1 MKLGLLRKLRLL
13 INKITLPYYKLKCN
27 IFFILYGGEG
37 IGYTIEKLPRNYIIP
52 LLRFYGAYIGEF
64 SDIDR
69 GLILHRISQKSD
81 FKKIIIGKKVH
92 IGHNMLFDLSSK
104 IEIGSDSA
112 FGANCQIWTHT
123 GDWTLDRKDEHD
135 EINPVKIGK
144 AVICYSNV
152 IISQG
157 IIIGDYARVGASSVV
172 IKNIPDKTFY
182 AGVPAKFI
190 KGISK

>member
-1 MKLGLLRKLRLL
+1 MKKLIKKILLNIILSYFKQ
-13 INKITLPYYKLKCN
+13 KCN
-27 IFFILYGGEG
+27 FFFKLYGGEG
-37 IGYTIEKLPRNYIIP
+37 IGYVIEKMPSIHLIP
-52 LLRFYGAYIGEF
+52 LLRYYGANIGDS

-69 GLILHRISQKSD
+69 GLIIHRIS
-81 FKKIIIGKKVH
+81 KKNDLKKLTIGEKVY

-104 IEIGSDSA
+104 IGIGSNSA

-135 EINPVKIGK
+135 EINPVIIGK

-157 IIIGDYARVGASSVV
+157 IIIGDYVRVGASSVV
-172 IKNIPDKTFY
+172 VKDIPEKEFW
-182 AGVPAKFI
+182 AGVPARFI
-190 KGISK
+190 KLIKW

>member
-1 MKLGLLRKLRLL
+1 MKKLIKKILLNIILSYFKQ
-13 INKITLPYYKLKCN
+13 KCH
-27 IFFILYGGEG
+27 FFFKLYGGEG
-37 IGYTIEKLPRNYIIP
+37 ISYVVEKMPRDYIIP
-52 LLRFYGAYIGEF
+52 ILKFYGANIGNY

-81 FKKIIIGKKVH
+81 LKNLMIGEKVH

-104 IEIGSDSA
+104 IEIGSYSA

-135 EINPVKIGK
+135 EINPVIIGK

-157 IIIGDYARVGASSVV
+157 IIIGDYVRVGASSVA
-172 IKNIPDKTFY
+172 IKDIPEKEFW
-182 AGVPAKFI
+182 AGVPARFI
-190 KGISK
+190 KLIKW